1 MTDLRIQVA
10 VPGPFYTPLTY
21 LSERPQ
27 APGVRVRVPLGP
39 RRVVGVVLGEAGA
52 DDVPVEKLR
61 PVQAVLDSE
70 PALDGHQLA
79 LARWLARYYHAPIGE
94 VVQQMLPVP
103 LRAGKALW
111 QRGETEWH
119 LTEVGRRADVEA
131 LPAQA
136 VRQRRLLTFLQRE
149 GAATVSRLRAFMED
163 YREPMRAMERRG
175 WVAARQRSC
184 LDAPID
190 KVQRHE
196 LNVEQQAIVEAVPQ
210 AGFSA
215 HLIEGVTGSGKT
227 AVYLELVARTLAAG
241 RQALVLVPEIGLTP
255 QMVARFTAWLGEPVA
270 VLHSGLSDGARH
282 CAWTQLARGEVRVA
296 LGTRSALLGRFDDLG
311 LIVVDEEHDPSYKQQ
326 EGVRYSARDAALWLA
341 HRLDIPVVLGSATPS
356 LESLQ
361 RARRGRLVHHRLTRR
376 ATGAAMPEIGLLDIR
391 GERIEAGVSAPLAAA
406 MRAHLAAGGQVMLML
421 NRRGYAPVLM
431 CHHCGWQADC
441 PACSAHMTYHA
452 RPEQLR
458 CHHCDA
464 VRPVPERCPHCGS
477 GSLVAVG
484 QGTARLEEA
493 LAERFDVP
501 VVRIDRDSTRRRGA
515 LEAYLEQVH
524 GGEPMILL
532 GTQMLA
538 KGHHFPA
545 VTMVGMLE
553 LDQGLFSPDFRA
565 TERLAQLV
573 IQTAGRAGREGAGQV
588 LIETRQPQHPFWAQ
602 LRTGG
607 YAAFAEAALAERQAA
622 CLPPFWHQALVT
634 AQATRPEVAQQFLVE
649 AAQRLRAHSEVEV
662 LGPVAAPMLRKQ
674 GHWRY
679 QLWLQAP
686 ERGPLHGALDGLLP
700 WLWQHGGHR
709 VRWAIDVDPIEM

>member
-21 LSERPQ
+21 LSERPL

-39 RRVVGVVLGEAGA
+39 RRVVGVVLGEAET
-52 DDVPVEKLR
+52 DDVPAEKLR

-70 PALDGHQLA
+70 PALDAHQLA

-111 QRGETEWH
+111 QRGETEWR
-119 LTEVGRRADVEA
+119 LTEAGRGADVEA
-131 LPAQA
+131 LPPRA

-163 YREPMRAMERRG
+163 YRDPMRALERRG
-175 WVAARQRSC
+175 WVAARQRGC
-184 LDAPID
+184 LDAPTEA
-190 KVQRHE
+190 VRRHE
-196 LNVEQQAIVEAVPQ
+196 LNAEQRAIVEAVPRE
-210 AGFSA
+210 GFSA

-227 AVYLELVARTLAAG
+227 AVYLELVARTLAVG

-282 CAWTQLARGEVRVA
+282 CAWTQLARGEARVA
-296 LGTRSALLGRFDDLG
+296 LGTRSALLGRFANLG
-311 LIVVDEEHDPSYKQQ
+311 LIVVDEEHDASYKQQ

-341 HRLDIPVVLGSATPS
+341 HRLEIPVVLGSATPS

-361 RARRGRLVHHRLTRR
+361 RARGGRLVHHRLTRR
-376 ATGAAMPEIGLLDIR
+376 ATGAALPEIGLLDIR

-406 MRAHLAAGGQVMLML
+406 MREHLTDGGQVMLML

-484 QGTARLEEA
+484 QGTARLEEV
-493 LAERFDVP
+493 LAETFDVP

-515 LEAYLEQVH
+515 LEACLEQVH

-545 VTMVGMLE
+545 VTLVGMLE
-553 LDQGLFSPDFRA
+553 LDQGLFSPYFRA

-573 IQTAGRAGREGAGQV
+573 IQTAGRAGRE
-588 LIETRQPQHPFWAQ
+588 
-602 LRTGG
+602 
-607 YAAFAEAALAERQAA
+607 
-622 CLPPFWHQALVT
+622 
-634 AQATRPEVAQQFLVE
+634 
-649 AAQRLRAHSEVEV
+649 
-662 LGPVAAPMLRKQ
+662 
-674 GHWRY
+674 
-679 QLWLQAP
+679 
-686 ERGPLHGALDGLLP
+686 
-700 WLWQHGGHR
+700 
-709 VRWAIDVDPIEM
+709 